1 MKITI
6 VASSFL
12 PEQGRL
18 ERRVDQLARGLVRRG
33 AGVEVLTQGPM
44 QTTVEEPEGVTV
56 RRFGTT
62 LGPVRFALAP
72 RLWERLRTISA
83 ESDIVDVHTRHPSLA
98 LAVART
104 GAPRLVVTPAP
115 GIDGLTAW
123 PDARRMRSVINAAS
137 LIVCHSEI
145 QRDVLCRAAPRVAN
159 RVEVVPDG
167 LDSAALTAASPLQA
181 SGRIVLTVD
190 RLEAT
195 TSVGRVI
202 AAMPSLDPSFRL
214 VIIGDGPAR
223 DRLIAH
229 AADLQVASRVEF
241 VGAVGDELLHRWLR
255 TAEVV
260 VTLPVERGSGS
271 QVMEARAAGASVVA
285 SNLPINRWAAARV
298 GTGHVIFVAP
308 KGSPLDVADAIEQ
321 AARLAVPSTVG
332 VRSASVPSWESVID
346 STWTL
351 YRELIAGRRRSPR
364 EDDAA
369 ELVSIGAYAERV
381 NGGGH

>member
-33 AGVEVLTQGPM
+33 ADVEILTQGPM
-44 QTTVEEPEGVTV
+44 PPTVEEREGVTV

-72 RLWERLRTISA
+72 RLWERLRMICRG
-83 ESDIVDVHTRHPSLA
+83 SDIVDVQTRHPSLA
-98 LAVART
+98 LAVAKT
-104 GAPRLVVTPAP
+104 GASRLVVTPAP
-115 GIDGLTAW
+115 GIDGLMTW
-123 PDARRMRSVINAAS
+123 PYARRMRSVINSAS

-167 LDSAALTAASPLQA
+167 LDSAALSAASPLET
-181 SGRIVLTVD
+181 SGRIVLAVD
-190 RLEAT
+190 RLDAS

-229 AADLQVASRVEF
+229 AADLQIASRVEF

-260 VTLPVERGSGS
+260 ATLPDERGSGS

-285 SNLPINRWAAARV
+285 SDLPINRWAAARA
-298 GTGHVIFVAP
+298 GSGQVIFVAP
-308 KGSPLDVADAIEQ
+308 GGSPLDVADAIEQ
-321 AARLAVPSTVG
+321 AAWRAVPSTVG
-332 VRSASVPSWESVID
+332 VRSASAPSWESVID
-346 STWTL
+346 STWML
-351 YRELIAGRRRSPR
+351 YRELIAGRQRSRR

-369 ELVSIGAYAERV
+369 ELVGIGAHAERV
-381 NGGGH
+381 NGGSH

>member
-18 ERRVDQLARGLVRRG
+18 ERRVDQLTRGLVRRG
-33 AGVEVLTQGPM
+33 ADVEILTQGPM
-44 QTTVEEPEGVTV
+44 QTTVEEREGVTV

-72 RLWERLRTISA
+72 RLWERLRVICG
-83 ESDIVDVHTRHPSLA
+83 ESDVVDVHTRHPSLA
-98 LAVART
+98 LAVAKT
-104 GAPRLVVTPAP
+104 GVPRLVVTPAP
-115 GIDGLTAW
+115 GIDGLMAW
-123 PDARRMRSVINAAS
+123 PYARRMRSVINSAS

-167 LDSAALTAASPLQA
+167 LDSAALSAASALNR

-190 RLEAT
+190 RLDAT

-223 DRLIAH
+223 DRLTAH
-229 AADLQVASRVEF
+229 AADLHIASRVEF

-260 VTLPVERGSGS
+260 VTVPDERGSGS

-285 SNLPINRWAAARV
+285 SDLPINRWAAARV
-298 GTGHVIFVAP
+298 GAGHVIFVTP
-308 KGSPLDVADAIEQ
+308 SGSPLDVADAIEQ
-321 AARLAVPSTVG
+321 AGRLAVPSTVG
-332 VRSASVPSWESVID
+332 VRSAPARSWESVSD
-346 STWTL
+346 STWML
-351 YRELIAGRRRSPR
+351 YRELIAGRRRSLR
-364 EDDAA
+364 EEDAA
-369 ELVSIGAYAERV
+369 ELVGIGARAERV
-381 NGGGH
+381 NGGGR